1 VLNNYINKI
10 NMMQSYPVA
19 KVYYWYFY

>member
-1 VLNNYINKI
+1 MLNNYI

-19 KVYYWYFY
+19 KVCYWYFY